1 LFLELIRPPK
11 KDKAPKAPADKAEA
25 SKVFKAAGTT
35 ASDGMAAL
43 EPPAPQA
50 VVDNKAP
57 PLGREETPEVVVHE
71 VQLDQD
77 RIKVPE
83 DEDGE
88 ITE

>member
-1 LFLELIRPPK
+1 
-11 KDKAPKAPADKAEA
+11 
-25 SKVFKAAGTT
+25 
-35 ASDGMAAL
+35 MAAL

-83 DEDGE
+83 GEDGE